1 MDVKEIKKEEKRD
14 LQFKIILCLAD
25 NELKNLIKCILEEFS
40 DYQL

>member
-25 NELKNLIKCILEEFS
+25 NELKT
-40 DYQL
+40 